1 MKDDYFDE
9 LVEIENELVG
19 LGYVGSVGMEYFDER
34 YPHLMEKRKRLLLLR
49 RHHRIVMTRA
59 VMAYNCRLRGVKA
72 WKRNS
77 KARVLLMPSLYQN
90 WTLKEVDG
98 YAKYPFIIHKVD
110 MFYLI
115 THLPTGL
122 YAGFK
127 KKLATAKALADDM
140 AASLPWMHGFFRVSI
155 QKYREVSDVIN
166 RHPQD

>member
-9 LVEIENELVG
+9 LVQLENEFIG
-19 LGYVGSVGMEYFDER
+19 LGCIASVSLDFFDEL
-34 YPHLMEKRKRLLLLR
+34 YPHLTEKRKRLLLLR
-49 RHHRIVMTRA
+49 RHHMIVMTRA
-59 VMAYNCRLRGVKA
+59 VMAYNCRLNDGGES

-77 KARVLLMPSLYQN
+77 TARVLVTPQFYQN
-90 WTLKEVDG
+90 WTLKEVNG
-98 YAKYPFIIHKVD
+98 YAKYPFIIHKVAEV
-110 MFYLI
+110 YLI

-122 YAGFK
+122 YTVAK

-140 AASLPWMHGFFRVSI
+140 ATLPWMHGFFRVST